1 MGGEANMFRTS
12 IVPPPS
18 EGIPVSG
25 MMACS
30 RHAELF
36 SKLVSVEFHSI
47 EETMRAMLLYAKN
60 V

>member
-1 MGGEANMFRTS
+1 MGRDANMFRTS
-12 IVPPPS
+12 IVPPQS
-18 EGIPVSG
+18 GRIPVSG

-47 EETMRAMLLYAKN
+47 ERNYAGYAFICKER
-60 V
+60 